1 VFIVLLLVL
10 ILVVD
15 VCVELFKGK
24 GPFIDPFILASTGR
38 DVLESESAEIFA
50 IENDE
55 RMRGGNEL

>member
-15 VCVELFKGK
+15 VCVELFKGIS
-24 GPFIDPFILASTGR
+24 PFIDPFILASTGR

-50 IENDE
+50 IENE